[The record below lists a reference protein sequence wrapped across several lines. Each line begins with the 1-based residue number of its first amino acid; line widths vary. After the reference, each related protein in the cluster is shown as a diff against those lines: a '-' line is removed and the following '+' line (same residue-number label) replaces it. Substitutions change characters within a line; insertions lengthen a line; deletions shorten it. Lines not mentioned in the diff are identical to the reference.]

1 MLYRAETNQTKL
13 VGATI
18 AGATYLPAGDDAV
31 YAIYRMPHLSCG
43 VTVEVGGGQD
53 YLRLTPS
60 IQIPYEARDGFA
72 RFQFECDDE
81 QIVDVRFDACD
92 GELTMRLDIDE
103 VSPECIEAT
112 LKPTLAWMDE
122 VMYPEVVDYIA
133 RVYAD
138 RADLQE
144 D

>member
-1 MLYRAETNQTKL
+1 MLYRSETNQTKL
-13 VGATI
+13 AGAVI

-81 QIVDVRFDACD
+81 RIVDLRFDAFD
-92 GELTMRLDIDE
+92 GEITMRLDLDE
-103 VSPECIEAT
+103 VSAECIERT
-112 LKPTLAWMDE
+112 LKPALAWIDE
-122 VMYPEVVDYIA
+122 EMCPEIVEYIA

-138 RADLQE
+138 RQD